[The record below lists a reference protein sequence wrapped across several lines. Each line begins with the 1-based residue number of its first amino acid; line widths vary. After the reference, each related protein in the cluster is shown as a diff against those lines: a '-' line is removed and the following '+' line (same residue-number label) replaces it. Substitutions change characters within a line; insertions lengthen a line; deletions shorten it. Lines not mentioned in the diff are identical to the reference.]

1 MLDRMPTSQYKKKVS
16 YVLIIN
22 NAVSSL
28 MFQKKKYKENWK
40 FEENFAVLVAWNFAI
55 GITVQKWI
63 QIFCTHM
70 YGSICI
76 QFTSLY

>member
-28 MFQKKKYKENWK
+28 MFKKKIQRQLKIWR
-40 FEENFAVLVAWNFAI
+40 NFAVLVAWNFAI